1 MALFHGSA
9 YRHES
14 FRIAGIAT
22 VKVTEGELFEEA

>member
-1 MALFHGSA
+1 LRDRMALF
-9 YRHES
+9 HES